1 MTGCAH
7 ILRVAI
13 PRPPALINA
22 IIVRRT
28 YTAKIR
34 PRARESG
41 GAGCSDP
48 HRLWSGPSIVDTD
61 ASGDGASGDCTSRE
75 RSCRAAG
82 SGDLDHGE
90 IYRFPGAGFAPRTRA
105 PPGQRSRPVG
115 RGRARGKRGGE
126 RPVPRPSAGRPCVL
140 IRCLDYFVNYVRI
153 RPARDRVG
161 PHGAAFRLSA
171 LESVSCRVVASL
183 MTEAL
188 RGHQR
193 SSEVIRSSKAS
204 RVESS
209 RA

>member
-1 MTGCAH
+1 MERRATARPASARAVLLGAE
-7 ILRVAI
+7 ISTMGRSIGSPVPVP
-13 PRPPALINA
+13 PR
-22 IIVRRT
+22 
-28 YTAKIR
+28 R
-34 PRARESG
+34 PRSTRARARANRAVAAPTVG
-41 GAGCSDP
+41 RGRADN
-48 HRLWSGPSIVDTD
+48 
-61 ASGDGASGDCTSRE
+61 SR
-75 RSCRAAG
+75 A
-82 SGDLDHGE
+82 
-90 IYRFPGAGFAPRTRA
+90 RA

-115 RGRARGKRGGE
+115 RGRARGKQGGE

>member
-1 MTGCAH
+1 MCAH
-7 ILRVAI
+7 RFYAKRFPVR
-13 PRPPALINA
+13 PRSLTR
-22 IIVRRT
+22 IIVPYTPYAYRT
-28 YTAKIR
+28 VRIPLKFEFR
-34 PRARESG
+34 PRTRIRRCTR
-41 GAGCSDP
+41 GCSVQRP
-48 HRLWSGPSIVDTD
+48 APVLVPGPSIVDTD

-171 LESVSCRVVASL
+171 L
-183 MTEAL
+183 
-188 RGHQR
+188 
-193 SSEVIRSSKAS
+193 
-204 RVESS
+204 
-209 RA
+209 

>member
-1 MTGCAH
+1 MLPAMERRATARPASARAVLLGAE
-7 ILRVAI
+7 ISTMGRSIGSPVPVP
-13 PRPPALINA
+13 PR
-22 IIVRRT
+22 
-28 YTAKIR
+28 R
-34 PRARESG
+34 PRSTHARAREPRCRGADG
-41 GAGCSDP
+41 G
-48 HRLWSGPSIVDTD
+48 
-61 ASGDGASGDCTSRE
+61 
-75 RSCRAAG
+75 
-82 SGDLDHGE
+82 
-90 IYRFPGAGFAPRTRA
+90 A